1 MTGML
6 AALFPAGTLLDEPDW
21 TSLGLVSAI
30 VGCFLIANA
39 ILFEHPMRLVERH
52 FSASDPRRLRS
63 IREYIYNRVQTTLGF
78 TYLMGGFGMVLVGR
92 YRPIPIDGRPAFSL
106 AWVGVFVVVTIALL
120 LTGWWW
126 SLQAFRR
133 YVRQFFSERPI
144 DLEGDPI
151 TARELGQL
159 FGIEPRAED
168 TVESYVARLREKAG
182 LEPPGRRGASTGTT
196 SGADREP
203 HEELGEELAP
213 LARSLR
219 R

>member
-1 MTGML
+1 MPGLFTRIP
-6 AALFPAGTLLDEPDW
+6 AATLWVEPDW

-30 VGCFLIANA
+30 VGCFLSANA

-52 FSASDPRRLRS
+52 FSPHDSRRLRS

-78 TYLMGGFGMVLVGR
+78 SFLMGGFGLMLVGR
-92 YRPIPIDGRPAFSL
+92 YRPIPLDGRPAFSL

-133 YVRQFFSERPI
+133 YVRQYFSERSL
-144 DLEGDPI
+144 DLEGEPI

-168 TVESYVARLREKAG
+168 TVESYVARLRQKAG
-182 LEPPGRRGASTGTT
+182 LPPPGRRGATTGTT
-196 SGADREP
+196 TGTERDLE
-203 HEELGEELAP
+203 EELAP
-213 LARSLR
+213 SGFRARNLR